1 MVHLLHRTVLSE
13 RVVRLALGAAG
24 RLTTPLL
31 PDDYLALADP
41 LLSRRCPAGRVA
53 EVRTATT
60 DTVTLVIRPGHGWRP
75 ARRAGQYTPVGVRIG
90 GVLHWRTY
98 SLTTPP
104 GAPGAPFSITV
115 KALPDGRVSRYLAHR
130 LRPGD
135 VLRLGPAQ
143 GDFHLPDPPPR
154 RLLLLTAGIGITPVM
169 AMLRALAGGARLAP
183 GTDVLLVHS
192 APDPARTVFGP
203 ELRAMEE
210 HLPWFR
216 LHEHHT
222 RAGVRPAGHL
232 TPALL
237 PAVCPDWR
245 ERDTWACGPTALLT
259 AAERHWAAEGLADRL
274 RIERFRPA
282 PPPPSGTVGGKGQ
295 GGTRVH
301 FAASDV
307 TADTGPGTPLLHAG
321 EAAGVAMPSGCRMG
335 ICYGCVS
342 PLLHGRVRDLRTGQ
356 VHGEPGDLIQ
366 TCVSAP
372 HGPVTLD
379 L

>member
-1 MVHLLHRTVLSE
+1 MAHLLHRTVLSE

-41 LLSRRCPAGRVA
+41 LLSRHRPAGRVEEA
-53 EVRTATT
+53 RTETT
-60 DTVTLVIRPGHGWRP
+60 DTATLVIRPGRGWRP
-75 ARRAGQYTPVGVRIG
+75 ARRAGQYVPVGVWID

-115 KALPDGRVSRYLAHR
+115 KALPDGRVSRHLAYR
-130 LRPGD
+130 VRPGD

-169 AMLRALAGGARLAP
+169 AMLRALAGDGVRLAP

-192 APDPARTVFGP
+192 APDPTHAVFGP
-203 ELRAMEE
+203 ELRAMENR
-210 HLPWFR
+210 LPWFR
-216 LHEHHT
+216 LYEHHT
-222 RAGVRPAGHL
+222 RAGARPAGHL
-232 TPALL
+232 TPAQL

-245 ERDTWACGPTALLT
+245 QRDTWACGPAALLE
-259 AAERHWAAEGLADRL
+259 AAERHWAVAGLADRL
-274 RIERFRPA
+274 HIERFRPT
-282 PPPPSGTVGGKGQ
+282 PPAPSGPLGRKAPGA
-295 GGTRVH
+295 RVR

-307 TADTGPGTPLLHAG
+307 ETDAGTGTPLLQAG

-335 ICYGCVS
+335 ICFGCVS
-342 PLLHGRVRDLRTGQ
+342 PLLHGQVRDLRTGQ

-366 TCVSAP
+366 TCISAP
-372 HGPVTLD
+372 CGPVTLD

>member
-1 MVHLLHRTVLSE
+1 MFPDCLA
-13 RVVRLALGAAG
+13 RLALGAAG

-41 LLSRRCPAGRVA
+41 LLSRQWPAGRVEAVRA
-53 EVRTATT
+53 ETAEAS
-60 DTVTLVIRPGHGWRP
+60 TLVIRPGHGWRP
-75 ARRAGQYTPVGVRIG
+75 ARRAGQYVPVGVRID

-104 GAPGAPFSITV
+104 GRPGAPFSITV
-115 KALPDGRVSRYLAHR
+115 RALPDGRVSQYLAHR

-143 GDFHLPDPPPR
+143 GTFHLPDPPPR
-154 RLLLLTAGIGITPVM
+154 RLLLLTGGIGITPVM
-169 AMLRALAGGARLAP
+169 AMLRALAGGGRPAE

-192 APDPARTVFGP
+192 APDPDRTVFGP
-203 ELRAMEE
+203 ELRAMAER
-210 HLPWFR
+210 LPWFR

-222 RAGVRPAGHL
+222 RAGANPSGHL
-232 TPALL
+232 TPERL
-237 PAVCPDWR
+237 PALCPDWR
-245 ERDTWACGPTALLT
+245 ERATWACGPDALLE
-259 AAERHWAAEGLADRL
+259 AAERFWATEGLAEYL
-274 RIERFRPA
+274 HTERFRPA
-282 PPPPSGTVGGKGQ
+282 PPLPPSAAGTAAPGA
-295 GGTRVH
+295 RVH
-301 FAASDV
+301 FAASGAERA
-307 TADTGPGTPLLHAG
+307 ADTGTPLLHVG

-335 ICYGCVS
+335 ICFGCVS
-342 PLLHGRVRDLRTGQ
+342 PLLHGRVRDLRTGE

-366 TCVSAP
+366 TCVSAA